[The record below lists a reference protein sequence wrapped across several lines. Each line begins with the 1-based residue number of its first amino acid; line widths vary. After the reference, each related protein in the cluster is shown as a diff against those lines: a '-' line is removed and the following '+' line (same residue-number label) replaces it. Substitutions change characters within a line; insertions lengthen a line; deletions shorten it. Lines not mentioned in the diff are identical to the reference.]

1 LYAVSLRKLVAKA
14 LVWTTLESFTLSGL
28 SLISLFIFA
37 RLLSPAD
44 FGVAAIALAI
54 VQLLTVP
61 VELLFHDA
69 LVQRKE
75 LDSLH
80 VDSAFTFSVVLGAVL
95 CAACWLSSGLI
106 ESVIGTPGVGDV
118 LKWMSLSL
126 IGMGF
131 GCVLVAMQRRKLE
144 FRSLALRSLLGRGG
158 SAIAAIALA
167 FTGGG
172 VWALVTQQVL
182 LVCLGTLMLWIL
194 ADERPRFRF
203 SWAPTKS
210 LLRFGVFTTIYQLLA
225 VAIQRVF
232 MVLVGAYLGS
242 VSTGLLSVAFRGVDM
257 LRDLMC
263 TAVYQIAMPLFS
275 RLSDERESLFDAYN
289 RSVQLTTLVTFPVFV
304 GLAVCADDVVSVAF
318 GKDWLAAA
326 PYFAFV
332 SLLVLPFF
340 LRMYSVTLLRAVGR
354 PAAPML
360 ELIAQTAVSAGCMVW
375 FGRHS
380 VPLAM
385 GAWASRLVV
394 SIPIDMY
401 IQRRVGGMSYL
412 RQLRG
417 SGTPFVAAV
426 VMACAVL
433 SVKTYLLPS
442 LPALIRLFPL
452 GLLGATVYV
461 ATIALIN
468 RELIRQFVD
477 FVGQSLPSRS

>member
-1 LYAVSLRKLVAKA
+1 VSLRKLAAKA
-14 LVWTTLESFTLSGL
+14 LVWTSLESFTLSGL

-37 RLLSPAD
+37 RLLSRED

-75 LDSLH
+75 LDQIH
-80 VDSAFTFSVVLGAVL
+80 VDSAFTFSVVLGVVL
-95 CAACWLSSGLI
+95 CAGCWLGSGFI
-106 ESVIGTPGVGDV
+106 EKLIGTHGIGNV
-118 LKWMSLSL
+118 LRWMSLSL

-144 FRSLALRSLLGRGG
+144 FRALALRSLLGRGG
-158 SAIAAIALA
+158 SAVVAIALA
-167 FTGGG
+167 FSGGG
-172 VWALVTQQVL
+172 VWSLVAQQVL

-203 SWAPTKS
+203 RWQPTRS
-210 LLRFGVFTTIYQLLA
+210 LLAFGVFTTIYQLLA
-225 VAIQRVF
+225 IAIQRVF

-242 VSTGLLSVAFRGVDM
+242 ASTGLLSVAFRGVDM

-275 RLSDERESLFDAYN
+275 RLSDERESLFLAYN
-289 RSVQLTTLVTFPVFV
+289 RSVQLTTLVTYPVFV

-318 GKDWLAAA
+318 GKNWLSAA
-326 PYFAFV
+326 PYFAVV

-340 LRMYSVTLLRAVGR
+340 LRMYGVTLLRAVGK

-360 ELIAQTAVSAGCMVW
+360 ELVVQTAVSAGCMVW
-375 FGRHS
+375 FGRQS
-380 VPLAM
+380 IPLAM
-385 GAWASRLVV
+385 LAWSSRLLV

-401 IQRRVGGMSYL
+401 VQRRMSGMTYL

-417 SGTPFVAAV
+417 AGTPFVAAV

-433 SVKTYLLPS
+433 SVKTYLLGS
-442 LPALIRLFPL
+442 LPALVRVFPL
-452 GLLGATVYV
+452 GILGAAVYV
-461 ATIALIN
+461 ATIAVLN
-468 RELIRQFVD
+468 RELIKQFLD

>member
-1 LYAVSLRKLVAKA
+1 MSLRKLAAKG
-14 LVWTTLESFTLSGL
+14 LVWTSLESFTLSGL

-37 RLLSPAD
+37 RLLSAED
-44 FGVAAIALAI
+44 FGVAAVALAI

-61 VELLFHDA
+61 VELMFHDA

-75 LDSLH
+75 LDPIY
-80 VDSAFTFSVVLGAVL
+80 VDSAFTFSVVLGILLWAG
-95 CAACWLSSGLI
+95 CWFGSDLMERL
-106 ESVIGTPGVGDV
+106 IGTPGVGHV

-158 SAIAAIALA
+158 SAVVAIALA
-167 FTGGG
+167 FSGGG
-172 VWALVTQQVL
+172 VWALVAQQVL

-203 SWAPTKS
+203 SWEPTKT
-210 LLRFGVFTTIYQLLA
+210 LLRFGVFTTVYQLLA
-225 VAIQRVF
+225 LAIQRVF
-232 MVLVGAYLGS
+232 MVLAGAYLGS
-242 VSTGLLSVAFRGVDM
+242 ASTGLLSVAFRGADM

-275 RLSDERESLFDAYN
+275 RLSDEREALFAAYN
-289 RSVQLTTLVTFPVFV
+289 QSVQLTTLVTYPVFV

-318 GKDWLAAA
+318 GKNWLPAA
-326 PYFAFV
+326 PYFAIV
-332 SLLVLPFF
+332 CLLALPFF

-354 PAAPML
+354 PAAPMV
-360 ELIAQTAVSAGCMVW
+360 EIVFQTLAAAAGMVW

-380 VPLAM
+380 IPLAM
-385 GAWASRLVV
+385 LAWSIRLA
-394 SIPIDMY
+394 ITMPIDMY
-401 IQRRVGGMSYL
+401 VTRRVSGMPYL

-417 SGTPFVAAV
+417 GGTPIVAAV

-433 SVKTYLLPS
+433 TVKTYFLGSLPS
-442 LPALIRLFPL
+442 LVRLFPL
-452 GLLGATVYV
+452 ALLGAATYFATV
-461 ATIALIN
+461 ALIN
-468 RELIRQFVD
+468 RDLIKRFLD

>member
-1 LYAVSLRKLVAKA
+1 MSLRKLVAKA

-37 RLLSPAD
+37 RLLSPED

-75 LDSLH
+75 IDSKH
-80 VDSAFTFSVVLGAVL
+80 VDSAFTFSVVLGVALWAV
-95 CAACWLSSGLI
+95 CWFGSGLI
-106 ESVIGTPGVGDV
+106 EQLIGTPGVGHV

-158 SAIAAIALA
+158 SAAIAIAIA
-167 FTGGG
+167 FAGGG
-172 VWALVTQQVL
+172 VWALVAQQVL
-182 LVCLGTLMLWIL
+182 LVSLGTLMLWIL
-194 ADERPRFRF
+194 ADERPSFHF

-210 LLRFGVFTTIYQLLA
+210 LLGFGVFTTVYQLLA
-225 VAIQRVF
+225 IAIQRVF

-242 VSTGLLSVAFRGVDM
+242 ASTGLLSVAFRGADM

-275 RLSDERESLFDAYN
+275 RLSDERESLFTAFN

-304 GLAVCADDVVSVAF
+304 GLAVCAEDVVTVAF
-318 GKDWLAAA
+318 GKNWIAAA
-326 PYFAFV
+326 PYFAMV
-332 SLLVLPFF
+332 CLLVLPFF
-340 LRMYSVTLLRAVGR
+340 LRMYSVTLLRAVGK

-360 ELIAQTAVSAGCMVW
+360 ELIAQTSVSAFCMVW

-385 GAWASRLVV
+385 LAWASRLVV
-394 SIPIDMY
+394 STPIDMY
-401 IQRRVGGMSYL
+401 IQRRVSGMSYL

-426 VMACAVL
+426 VMAAAVL
-433 SVKTYLLPS
+433 AVKTYVLPAS
-442 LPALIRLFPL
+442 LPALVRLVPL
-452 GLLGATVYV
+452 GLLGAAVYV
-461 ATIALIN
+461 ATVAVIN
-468 RELIRQFVD
+468 RELIKQFVD
-477 FVGQSLPSRS
+477 FVGQSLPSRG